1 MPNSLA
7 KRNSEWANRHS
18 MQQRSRKR
26 SSRTLQVTKPPYI
39 LKTNT
44 VHKSSRQLCGK
55 SLIRAVLYRT
65 HYLEYLSLLVR
76 KNNID
81 PIKILSTDDLETV
94 VRRAAKTPPTSF
106 GIPRLIYRKSLLQV
120 LEMKDACP

>member
-1 MPNSLA
+1 
-7 KRNSEWANRHS
+7 
-18 MQQRSRKR
+18 MQQRCGKGP
-26 SSRTLQVTKPPYI
+26 SRTVQVTKLQYKVTTQY
-39 LKTNT
+39 KT
-44 VHKSSRQLCGK
+44 HKSGRRLCGK
-55 SLIRAVLYRT
+55 YLIRAVLYRT

-120 LEMKDACP
+120 